1 MFLVAFYVPSAD
13 NCADERT
20 RLGKSRRSDRIIAS
34 VLKLIPRWFRL
45 ACSELNVSS
54 SIDWFASDDTTQLEQ
69 FCAWETSANAVCFD
83 AFTHSWSHDIGYFPP
98 PPFSLL
104 PRVIAKIQKDKARGH
119 LVVPHWEGVAW
130 WRPVMET
137 SKAVFKIPEE
147 DPYCYPAKPTLLPR
161 KKLELWLLIRF

>member
-1 MFLVAFYVPSAD
+1 MLFVLTPSL
-13 NCADERT
+13 T
-20 RLGKSRRSDRIIAS
+20 PGLMILGIS
-34 VLKLIPRWFRL
+34 
-45 ACSELNVSS
+45 
-54 SIDWFASDDTTQLEQ
+54 
-69 FCAWETSANAVCFD
+69 
-83 AFTHSWSHDIGYFPP
+83 P

-130 WRPVMET
+130 WQPVMEM

-161 KKLELWLLIRF
+161 KTLELWLISF